1 MLAQEVELREERGVG
16 DWAMVLVDV
25 EKLEKERERRVRWRQ
40 EQVPGTLRVCER
52 VHQRA
57 RMAWE
62 HRKLRRHTQINS
74 CATTVKKP
82 DNASCHHQLVHIYDI
97 VQLHHVGSA
106 VSLTSSAV
114 HF

>member
-1 MLAQEVELREERGVG
+1 MEAGTSAWNAAGVWTRAPDGTDGMGASETAPTYPNKFLR
-16 DWAMVLVDV
+16 DD
-25 EKLEKERERRVRWRQ
+25 
-40 EQVPGTLRVCER
+40 
-52 VHQRA
+52 
-57 RMAWE
+57 
-62 HRKLRRHTQINS
+62 
-74 CATTVKKP
+74 VKKP